1 MVGQLVNK
9 KLPKYKF
16 DNMKTI
22 ARLVKN
28 GIGDNLSLESYKGL
42 YFTYQ
47 GNTLT
52 ISNHP
57 YSTTVLVIV
66 LGGDS
71 HFPRISKYI
80 NKDLPAINSGFSF
93 TVARRIRKLLYELV
107 NGTLI
112 SKTTDENLLSIEFCV
127 DSKFLLVIGSRG
139 TRYVYKG

>member
-16 DNMKTI
+16 DNMETI
-22 ARLVKN
+22 ARLVKDEM
-28 GIGDNLSLESYKGL
+28 GSRGNLSLESYKGL

-52 ISNHP
+52 ISNHS

-66 LGGDS
+66 LGGD
-71 HFPRISKYI
+71 FPRISKYM

-107 NGTLI
+107 NGTPI
-112 SKTTDENLLSIEFCV
+112 SKTTDENLLSIKFCV
-127 DSKFLLVIGSRG
+127 DSKYLSVIGSRG